1 MGLVSFLPQWGRS
14 NVYQAQEQG
23 PLDCVPAWLIGMVA
37 GIAALNL
44 SVVFCL
50 Y

>member
-1 MGLVSFLPQWGRS
+1 MGLVSLLAEWGRS

-23 PLDCVPAWLIGMVA
+23 PLDCVPAWLIGMAA
-37 GIAALNL
+37 GRAALKL
-44 SVVFCL
+44 AVVFCL